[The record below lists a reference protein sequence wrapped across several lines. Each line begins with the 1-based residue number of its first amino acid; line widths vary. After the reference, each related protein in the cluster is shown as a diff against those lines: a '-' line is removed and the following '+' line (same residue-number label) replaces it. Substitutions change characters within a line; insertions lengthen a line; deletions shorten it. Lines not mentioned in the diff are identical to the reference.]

1 MRRIAETIPS
11 LRGIQ
16 ACPRVEIRMLV
27 NRRLL
32 WFSSFAMLRGKEAK
46 TTRNYPFFASGRIRV
61 ISTLLST
68 KVQQKTIGCSNRIV
82 QKNKGKTLLAFDVTP
97 HVKRFVNCRALADAM
112 TKGKKTREV

>member
-1 MRRIAETIPS
+1 MNVRKIAEAIPS

-16 ACPRVEIRMLV
+16 ARLRVVIRMLV

-46 TTRNYPFFASGRIRV
+46 TTRNYPFFASGRIPV

-68 KVQQKTIGCSNRIV
+68 KVQQKTMIHSNRIV
-82 QKNKGKTLLAFDVTP
+82 QKIK
-97 HVKRFVNCRALADAM
+97 VKRCSLLTSRPTSNVSSTVERSPM
-112 TKGKKTREV
+112 P